1 MSGHGYSLGPIKKRR
16 SRSKAASPYE
26 QNQRHRPTRLGMNSQ
41 AANGS
46 LSNAARM
53 FTTCSRPMFTTDVR
67 PVFTIDGRVAFTTGR
82 GRREKSG

>member
-1 MSGHGYSLGPIKKRR
+1 M
-16 SRSKAASPYE
+16 
-26 QNQRHRPTRLGMNSQ
+26 
-41 AANGS
+41 
-46 LSNAARM
+46 SNAARM